1 MGDVH
6 LRDGNQKLIS
16 YSDDLVGVL
25 KNARDLSNLSQY
37 LEGADMLQLYSDQD
51 ALEVQNSVKDVQ
63 NNINECQR
71 RIGEAKREVIP
82 DADLDSL
89 QKELEEQLQKEHLL
103 QEELRILS
111 NDINDLECQRVSV
124 EERKKTLKKAQIN
137 ELREQRKLSMYAS
150 VTNIIPNLDDP
161 TEISGYIVE
170 RNKKVVTKFNFEQ
183 SNAFPDEICNKLW
196 KMINQ

>member
-25 KNARDLSNLSQY
+25 KNAKDLSNLSQY

-71 RIGEAKREVIP
+71 RIGEAKREVI
-82 DADLDSL
+82 LMQTL
-89 QKELEEQLQKEHLL
+89 TH
-103 QEELRILS
+103 
-111 NDINDLECQRVSV
+111 
-124 EERKKTLKKAQIN
+124 LKKNRKSNFKRNICSKKK
-137 ELREQRKLSMYAS
+137 LR
-150 VTNIIPNLDDP
+150 
-161 TEISGYIVE
+161 
-170 RNKKVVTKFNFEQ
+170 
-183 SNAFPDEICNKLW
+183 
-196 KMINQ
+196 

>member
-1 MGDVH
+1 MGDLH

-16 YSDDLVGVL
+16 YSDDLVGLL
-25 KNARDLSNLSQY
+25 KNTRDLSNLSQY

-51 ALEVQNSVKDVQ
+51 ALEVQNSLKDVQ

-89 QKELEEQLQKEHLL
+89 QKELEEQLQKEHSL
-103 QEELRILS
+103 QEELSILS
-111 NDINDLECQRVSV
+111 DDIKKLECQGGSV
-124 EERKKTLKKAQIN
+124 EERKKTLKKAEST

-161 TEISGYIVE
+161 TGISGYIVE
-170 RNKKVVTKFNFEQ
+170 RNKKVVEKFNFEQ
-183 SNAFPDEICNKLW
+183 SNASPGEACNKLW